1 MRTTTFAA
9 YTRFTALLTAVAAA
23 CTGTTYASDWEH
35 DQQLAQM
42 AELHDL
48 HATCHA
54 AVSVHD
60 PVDGDSP
67 AVITQRVRDALSI
80 WAEDG
85 ALAVVS
91 TTATAGNYVGNGDPT
106 IPRRALNPRAV
117 PPPGANRAHC
127 AHYSSI
133 SPEGYRRR
141 TQMQL
146 IPNSLNHERKL
157 CKLSSRHGAND

>member
-91 TTATAGNYVGNGDPT
+91 TTATAGNYVGNGDPNDT
-106 IPRRALNPRAV
+106 ATCPEPSGGTSAGGKQGTLCTLFKYLA
-117 PPPGANRAHC
+117 GGLQAANSDATH
-127 AHYSSI
+127 
-133 SPEGYRRR
+133 
-141 TQMQL
+141 TKL
-146 IPNSLNHERKL
+146 IEP
-157 CKLSSRHGAND
+157 